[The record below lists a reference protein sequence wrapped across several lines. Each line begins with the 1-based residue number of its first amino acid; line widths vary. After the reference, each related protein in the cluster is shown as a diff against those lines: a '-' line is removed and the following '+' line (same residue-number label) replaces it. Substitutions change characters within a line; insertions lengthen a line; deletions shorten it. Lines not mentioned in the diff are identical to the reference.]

1 MSQIARDKV
10 VQIHYTLT
18 LNDGGVIDS
27 SEGQDPL
34 AYLHGHQNIIPG
46 LEEALEGK
54 AVGDALKV
62 SIPPEKG
69 YGERNPQLVQI
80 VPSNAFQGVDNLE
93 VGMIFQAPTEDGSVQ
108 MIRIVKLEGEN
119 VTIDGNHELAGQ
131 TLNFDVKIDAVR
143 DPSPE
148 ELTHG
153 HVHGPG
159 GHQH

>member
-1 MSQIARDKV
+1 MSQIARDKI

-18 LNDGGVIDS
+18 LDDGGVIDS
-27 SEGQDPL
+27 SEGKDPL
-34 AYLHGHQNIIPG
+34 AYLHGHHNIIPG

-54 AVGDALKV
+54 TVGDALQV

-69 YGERNPQLVQI
+69 YGDRNPQLVQV
-80 VPSNAFQGVDNLE
+80 VPSSAFQGVDKLE

-108 MIRIVKLEGEN
+108 MIRIVKLDGDD

-131 TLNFDVKIDAVR
+131 TLNFDVKVDAIR

-148 ELTHG
+148 ELTQG
-153 HVHGPG
+153 HAQAPQG
-159 GHQH
+159 

>member
-18 LNDGGVIDS
+18 LDNAGVIDS
-27 SEGQDPL
+27 SEGKAPL
-34 AYLHGHQNIIPG
+34 AYLHGHRNIIPG

-54 AVGDALKV
+54 AVGDAIKV

-69 YGERNPQLVQI
+69 YGVHNPQLVQV
-80 VPSNAFQGVDNLE
+80 VPSQAFQGVEQIE

-108 MIRIVKLEGEN
+108 MIRIVKVDGDN
-119 VTIDGNHELAGQ
+119 ITIDGNHELAGQ
-131 TLNFDVKIDAVR
+131 TLNFDVKVDAIR

-148 ELTHG
+148 ELAQG
-153 HVHGPG
+153 HVQPS
-159 GHQH
+159 

>member
-1 MSQIARDKV
+1 MSQIAHDKV
-10 VQIHYTLT
+10 VHIHYTLT
-18 LNDGGVIDS
+18 LDSGDVVDS

-34 AYLHGHQNIIPG
+34 AYLHGHQNIVPG

-54 AVGDALKV
+54 TIGDALQV
-62 SIPPEKG
+62 TIPPEKA
-69 YGERNPQLVQI
+69 YGVRNPELVQV
-80 VPSNAFQGVDNLE
+80 VPNTAFQGVDELE
-93 VGMIFQAPTEDGSVQ
+93 VGMVFQAPTPDGQVQ
-108 MIRIVKLEGEN
+108 MIRIIKLEGEN

-143 DPSPE
+143 DPSEE

-153 HVHGPG
+153 HVHGVG

>member
-18 LNDGGVIDS
+18 LDEGGVIDS
-27 SEGQDPL
+27 SEGKDPL
-34 AYLHGHQNIIPG
+34 AYLHGHHNIIPG

-54 AVGDALKV
+54 TVGDALQV

-69 YGERNPQLVQI
+69 YGIHNPQLVQV
-80 VPSNAFQGVDNLE
+80 VPSAAFQGVDTLE

-108 MIRIVKLEGEN
+108 MIRIVKVDGDD
-119 VTIDGNHELAGQ
+119 VTIDGNHELAGL
-131 TLNFDVKIDAVR
+131 TLNFDVTIDAIR

-148 ELTHG
+148 ELTQG
-153 HVHGPG
+153 HAQMP
-159 GHQH
+159 QS